1 MNKWSKVNTFEDK
14 PRSVWPSFFKCV
26 RNVTE
31 KAVSICRR
39 NNFTRQKGKKNSTS
53 QYQSF
58 YNGMKIYDQQ
68 RLESFEEKKAKHVHG
83 VRRIWKLYSKGRPAG
98 KLTWCEPLRDHLDYR
113 WRENIQ
119 RSSPKVTGLAKAVTT
134 LRLEKSVFR
143 HTLGGRTFYT
153 SPLKK
158 CQKT

>member
-83 VRRIWKLYSKGRPAG
+83 VRRIWKLYSKGRTLANSRDVNPSETIWIIVDEKTYKDPA
-98 KLTWCEPLRDHLDYR
+98 PRSLD
-113 WRENIQ
+113 
-119 RSSPKVTGLAKAVTT
+119 
-134 LRLEKSVFR
+134 
-143 HTLGGRTFYT
+143 
-153 SPLKK
+153 
-158 CQKT
+158 